1 MPNNPSPL
9 KQKRRRYELLVLS
22 LAKQDGEIDEVAK
35 AIIRK
40 HPDKAREKGKEKEL
54 ALGK

>member
-1 MPNNPSPL
+1 MPNNPTPL

-40 HPDKAREKGKEKEL
+40 HPDKKEKGKDL
-54 ALGK
+54 ALKK